1 MNALEKKYRDKVV
14 PAMLKEF
21 GYHNQLAVPKIMKV
35 VINVGTGVRDP
46 KIREAAEANLQR
58 ITGQKPVVTL
68 AKKSISS
75 FKVRKGMEVG
85 VSVTLRKQR
94 MYDFLFKLINATFP
108 RVRDFRGLER
118 KGMDGQGNLNLGFK
132 DHTVFPEIHTEDV
145 ESVHGLEI
153 AVVTNAITDK
163 EAMRL
168 LELLGFPFKKEE

>member
-1 MNALEKKYRDKVV
+1 MNALEKKYREEVV

-21 GYHNQLAVPKIMKV
+21 GYRNQLAVPKLKKV
-35 VINVGTGVRDP
+35 VVNVGTGVRDP
-46 KIREAAEANLQR
+46 KVREAAEVNLQR
-58 ITGQKPVVTL
+58 ITGQKPVVNL

-85 VSVTLRKQR
+85 LSVTLRKQR
-94 MYDFLFKLINATFP
+94 MYDFLYKLVNATFP

-132 DHTVFPEIHTEDV
+132 DHTVFPEIRTEDV

-153 AVVTNAITDK
+153 AVVTSAVTDK

>member
-1 MNALEKKYRDKVV
+1 MNALEKKYREEVV

-21 GYHNQLAVPKIMKV
+21 GYRNRMAVPKITKV
-35 VINVGTGVRDP
+35 VVNVGTGVRDP
-46 KIREAAEANLQR
+46 KIREAAEANLKR

-85 VSVTLRKQR
+85 LSVTLRKQR
-94 MYDFLFKLINATFP
+94 MYDFLFKLINVTFP

-118 KGMDGQGNLNLGFK
+118 KGMDGHGNLNLGFK
-132 DHTVFPEIHTEDV
+132 DHMVFPEIRTDEV
-145 ESVHGLEI
+145 ELVHGLEM
-153 AVVTNAITDK
+153 AVVTTATKDQ
-163 EAMRL
+163 EAMKL